1 MLYQKEIPVKYT
13 ADICVIGGGPS
24 GVAAAVTAA
33 WQGADVFLIESQ
45 GCFGGAGT
53 SALVPTFVDF
63 TDGVHFLAGGIG
75 REIHD
80 RCLAENPH
88 GRVGHS
94 TGYQLE
100 RLKKQYDDMVTQAGV
115 RFLFFTSFVDVMMD
129 GRRVDA
135 VVDHGKSG
143 LYAIR
148 AKVFIDCTGDGDLCA
163 TAGAP
168 WVMGDEKGNVMGATL
183 CSMWEDVDWSIPCPP
198 QDTFLEQA
206 FADQVF
212 TFEDRHLPGIFATGP
227 DTGGGNIGHAFG
239 VYGTEEADQTRGMIE
254 GRRILPEFQRFY
266 RDYVGGPFAK
276 ARPVATGATLG
287 IRESRRILGDYILNV
302 FDYHN
307 HAVFDDEIGRYFYPI
322 DIHVSAA
329 TKEAY
334 EEFMKEFRSTGNYC
348 GENYGIPYRCL
359 TPQNLDNVF
368 VAGRC
373 ISTDRSMQASIRVM
387 PCCFI
392 TGQAAGAAAALCAGQ
407 NLPTRQLAVRE
418 LQNLLISI
426 GAYLPNHLNN

>member
-1 MLYQKEIPVKYT
+1 MLYQKEIPIKYT

-24 GVAAAVTAA
+24 GIAAAVAAAR
-33 WQGADVFLIESQ
+33 QRADVFLIEAQ

-53 SALVPTFVDF
+53 CALVPTFVDF
-63 TDGVHFLAGGIG
+63 TDGVHFLSGGIG
-75 REIHD
+75 KEVYD

-94 TGYQLE
+94 TGYQVE
-100 RLKKQYDDMVTQAGV
+100 RLKKQYDDMVTGAGV
-115 RFLFFTSFVDVMMD
+115 RFLFFTSM
-129 GRRVDA
+129 VDA
-135 VVDHGKSG
+135 ICTDGTVDAIIVTSKSG
-143 LYAIR
+143 IYAIA

-163 TAGAP
+163 RAGAP
-168 WVMGDEKGNVMGATL
+168 YVMGDENGMVMGSTL

-198 QDTFLEQA
+198 QDSFLEQA
-206 FADQVF
+206 FADKVF

-227 DTGGGNIGHAFG
+227 DSGGGNIGHAFG
-239 VYGTEEADQTRGMIE
+239 VRGTEEADLTRGMIE
-254 GRRILPEFQRFY
+254 GRRILPEFERFY
-266 RDYVGGPFAK
+266 HDYVGGPFAN

-287 IRESRRILGDYILNV
+287 IRESRRILGDYVLNIR
-302 FDYHN
+302 DYHT
-307 HAVFDDEIGRYFYPI
+307 HAVFDDEIGRFFYPI

-334 EEFMKEFRSTGNYC
+334 EEFMKEFRSTGHYC
-348 GENYGIPYRCL
+348 GENYGIPYRSL
-359 TPQNLDNVF
+359 TPKNLENVY

-392 TGQAAGAAAALCAGQ
+392 TGQAAGVAAAMCAQ
-407 NLPTRQLAVRE
+407 KAQTSRQISVSE
-418 LQNLLISI
+418 LQDRLVDL
-426 GAYLPNHLNN
+426 GAFLPNHK